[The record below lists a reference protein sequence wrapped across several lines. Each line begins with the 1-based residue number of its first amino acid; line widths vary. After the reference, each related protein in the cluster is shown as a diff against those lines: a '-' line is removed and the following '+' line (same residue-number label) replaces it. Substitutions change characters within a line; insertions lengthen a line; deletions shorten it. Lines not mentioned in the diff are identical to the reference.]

1 MKFIQKAP
9 SLLAAASLL
18 LIVLL
23 TAACAAAVPQGA
35 DEAGSATEAPESESA
50 GDAASEEVVAEGDQI
65 FRVGVWSGPQ
75 SFNPYITTDDY
86 SALIFEYVYGQLIRF
101 DENGVPVP
109 YLAERFESSD
119 DATEYTIYLREDAVW
134 SDGTPVTAQDVEMS
148 YRLHGNA
155 DVASIIAGNYAAIQG
170 MEAYGSGEA
179 EGVEGLQIIDD
190 KTIKFVLDEPNAP
203 FINTLDYFVLPSH
216 ILGDVPPA
224 EMETHPFFE
233 APTVS
238 AGAYKF
244 VDYEPDQFIEFEANE
259 NFFLGEPQ
267 IERLIFR
274 IGAQDV
280 LLAQLQTDELDFA
293 LVPPAE
299 VERVRNMEN
308 VNFVSVPGAGAQVVH
323 FNLQKP
329 YLQDKKFRQA
339 VAYALPRTDIV
350 DPLYFGEADV
360 VNSPNAIGWAVPDD
374 LNDYGYDPEQA
385 RALLEEIGWD
395 GSQTLL
401 LRYPTGN
408 KPREMSAP
416 LIQSALGEVGIE
428 VELEV
433 TDFAT
438 LLTDVKEGNYDLSL
452 LGWTGSGDPD
462 LLATILYDSAN
473 VPPEGWNIMHYSN
486 ERVDEL
492 VHEGRLTSDQGERE
506 AIYQEMY
513 RILNNELPVVFLWSE
528 NTLYAYNDR
537 LIGFAPTQFG
547 SWSTLASNAFPN
559 IQELELAA
567 E

>member
-1 MKFIQKAP
+1 MKFIRKAP
-9 SLLAAASLL
+9 LRLTALSLL

-23 TAACAAAVPQGA
+23 TAACAAVPQGTGEA
-35 DEAGSATEAPESESA
+35 DSVAEAPESESA
-50 GDAASEEVVAEGDQI
+50 GDAASEEVASESDQI

-86 SALIFEYVYGQLIRF
+86 SALVFEYVYGQLIRF

-109 YLAERFESSD
+109 YLAESFESSD
-119 DATEYTIYLREDAVW
+119 DATEYTIHLREDAVW

-155 DVASIIAGNYAAIQG
+155 DVASIIAGNYAAIKG

-179 EGVEGLQIIDD
+179 ESVEGLQIIDD
-190 KTIKFVLDEPNAP
+190 KTIKFVLEEPNAP

-224 EMETHPFFE
+224 ELETHPFFE

-259 NFFLGEPQ
+259 NFFLGKPQ

-299 VERVRNMEN
+299 IERVRSMED
-308 VNFVSVPGAGAQVVH
+308 VSFVSVPGAGAQVVH
-323 FNLQKP
+323 FNLQKS

-339 VAYALPRTDIV
+339 VAYALPRADIV
-350 DPLYFGEADV
+350 NPLYFGEATV

-395 GSQTLL
+395 SSQTLL

-452 LGWTGSGDPD
+452 LGWGGSGDPD

-492 VHEGRLTSDQGERE
+492 VREGRLTSDQGERE
-506 AIYQEMY
+506 VIYQEMY
-513 RILNNELPVVFLWSE
+513 RILNDELPVVFLWSE